1 LRGSAVTSGNT
12 LATAGNKLL
21 ERIPM
26 NNLNRA
32 LAATMIAAAIG
43 GSTFSCATDPLNIKC
58 SEYITSAESE
68 QLELAAQWA
77 AKPRDQVTE
86 IERIAAQGYR
96 KDFLAYCPNHP
107 DDRLNQLEI
116 SFGFH

>member
-1 LRGSAVTSGNT
+1 M
-12 LATAGNKLL
+12 K
-21 ERIPM
+21 
-26 NNLNRA
+26 NLKRA

-43 GSTFSCATDPLNIKC
+43 GFTFSCATDPLNIKC
-58 SEYITSAESE
+58 SEYITSPESE